1 MRIFGVIILSLVF
14 SFLLTTL
21 CFWLVTLLLPYLGL
35 TFEFTW
41 LRSLGALGNLYDN
54 QVDIWQVIEG
64 AEKSVSLSF
73 ELLDNGRRQAEFLI
87 ISYFQHFVKTFG

>member
-1 MRIFGVIILSLVF
+1 MRIFGVILLSLII

-41 LRSLGALGNLYDN
+41 LRALVVWVICMIIKTILG
-54 QVDIWQVIEG
+54 
-64 AEKSVSLSF
+64 K
-73 ELLDNGRRQAEFLI
+73 
-87 ISYFQHFVKTFG
+87 